1 MWYWISVLM
10 FKICILLLIQFFILK
25 KRLCPSSCNDIRH
38 FWALNEFD
46 FPRNALCNVAL
57 TLSKFSGKCW
67 MTDPEDIEFRRIFY
81 SHSLQ
86 FGEVP
91 TNKMNVILLSIVL
104 IFEWNLSFFILKDND
119 NNSILIIFLSTPFL

>member
-1 MWYWISVLM
+1 MLCKNESLDVVLN
-10 FKICILLLIQFFILK
+10 FSINVQNLHFAPHLIFYLQ

-46 FPRNALCNVAL
+46 FPQNALCNVAL

-67 MTDPEDIEFRRIFY
+67 MTDPEDIEFRRIFH

-91 TNKMNVILLSIVL
+91 TNKMNYFQL
-104 IFEWNLSFFILKDND
+104 F
-119 NNSILIIFLSTPFL
+119 

>member
-10 FKICILLLIQFFILK
+10 FKICILLLIQFFIFE

-46 FPRNALCNVAL
+46 FPQNALCNVAL

-67 MTDPEDIEFRRIFY
+67 MTDPEDIEFRSIFY

-91 TNKMNVILLSIVL
+91 TNYSTFNCFNIWMKFIILHT
-104 IFEWNLSFFILKDND
+104 KDND
-119 NNSILIIFLSTPFL
+119 NKSILIIFLSTPFL